1 MLLALKIFAWTL
13 RNTSQKLTSV
23 PSNSMLV
30 LRASFSKQA
39 LKMSILKTMSLP
51 ILLRMIPLL
60 EITLNKGH
68 LKYHLCNFLFFY
80 FIIYFFMRSVVLD
93 HLDLPKYISLIYN
106 LLGQA
111 SNNCL
116 VGCIL

>member
-1 MLLALKIFAWTL
+1 
-13 RNTSQKLTSV
+13 
-23 PSNSMLV
+23 
-30 LRASFSKQA
+30 
-39 LKMSILKTMSLP
+39 
-51 ILLRMIPLL
+51 
-60 EITLNKGH
+60 
-68 LKYHLCNFLFFY
+68 
-80 FIIYFFMRSVVLD
+80 MRSVVLD